1 MTKPIHAP
9 DLEAKP
15 PYESARLNALVD
27 EASLLMDQ
35 LGAISADQHQAVE
48 SGDVA
53 QIVEIV
59 SKREPIIRGLVC
71 VGEEIEAFI
80 NNPQAIASV
89 GKDVC
94 ADALDRI
101 ARIEHAMKKL
111 REHDA
116 QDQKRMESTR
126 DTLAEQLG
134 TMGKGKK
141 ALRAYTSRT
150 STPNPILQDR
160 QG

>member
-1 MTKPIHAP
+1 MTKPIHTP
-9 DLEAKP
+9 DLEPKP
-15 PYESARLNALVD
+15 PCGLTRLNALVD
-27 EASLLMDQ
+27 EAAMLMDQ
-35 LGAISADQHQAVE
+35 LGAISTDQHQAVE

-53 QIVEIV
+53 QIVEVV

-89 GKDVC
+89 GKDAC

-101 ARIEHAMKKL
+101 AKIEHAMKKL
-111 REHDA
+111 RERDA
-116 QDQKRMESTR
+116 RDQKRMESTR
-126 DTLAEQLG
+126 DALAEQLG
-134 TMGKGKK
+134 SMGKGKN
-141 ALRAYTSRT
+141 ALRAYTSRS